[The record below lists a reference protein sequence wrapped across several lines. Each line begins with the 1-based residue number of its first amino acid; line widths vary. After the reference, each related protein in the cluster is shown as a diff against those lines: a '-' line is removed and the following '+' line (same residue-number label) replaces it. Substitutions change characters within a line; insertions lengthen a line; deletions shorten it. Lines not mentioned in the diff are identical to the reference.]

1 MEQRIVRTSLFG
13 VNLTLKVDTDEEH
26 LARVVEFLERKG
38 QEVSQKMIEADP
50 HRISVIVNLLL
61 ADELISGAPPDDHQ
75 SEEED
80 SQVDQL
86 AQDLIRLINEKI
98 EE

>member
-1 MEQRIVRTSLFG
+1 MEQHIVRTSLFG
-13 VNLTLKVDTDEEH
+13 VNLTLKVDTDEKH

-38 QEVSQKMIEADP
+38 QEVRQNMIEADP

-61 ADELISGAPPDDHQ
+61 ADELMSLSPPDIP
-75 SEEED
+75 SEED

>member
-1 MEQRIVRTSLFG
+1 MEQHTVRTSLFG
-13 VNLTLKVDTDEEH
+13 VNLTLKVDTDEKH

-38 QEVSQKMIEADP
+38 QEVRQNMIEADP

-61 ADELISGAPPDDHQ
+61 ADELMSLSPPDDP
-75 SEEED
+75 SEED